1 MRPVHTLKHAM
12 TKTMPMKAR
21 PTGPNAC
28 DVRFVSTV
36 APVSVVGSMAWKV
49 SDTAPTNPNTP
60 YTMMSMAPVSARLRD
75 SSRTPSS
82 LMFAEMTMPKYNAAI
97 RSIVW

>member
-1 MRPVHTLKHAM
+1 
-12 TKTMPMKAR
+12 MKAR

-60 YTMMSMAPVSARLRD
+60 YTMMSMAPVHRPPMPVSARLRD